1 MKSLKKDKSIID
13 SALSSKN
20 TVQNN
25 NKNQTQQNSILYTK
39 IDINKTKNG
48 INSQINRT
56 KINLNNINK
65 YSKNLNQISYISEP
79 KTVIENLKKTNHYKT
94 NNSIKK
100 IHTKK
105 SAMNIKIKSNRK
117 DNCIFKFN
125 DHSSKENDKSYN
137 ISKEISKNLSLRKV
151 RKYKKSPTQKQISQN
166 PSFIINTPNINNN
179 YINKKKANI
188 IKASGLFNDHSLL
201 TIKKNFQNNVQKLG
215 NNTEIKKKRKNVIY
229 NQKSI
234 KRKKTIGLKNL
245 NKAVINMPL
254 CKSISYDSD
263 KIINKNNIS
272 HSNSINN
279 KEKSKVTS
287 HKKNKKEIY
296 NYNYIKKRNIRINNL
311 NNDFLGFN
319 KKIFFSTENNTNY
332 NTNCNSNNNSNN
344 NTLKKRKIN
353 KTIICKDKDKENVF
367 KTGKAGKSKSFYR
380 KKTDNSKEVEDKNDR
395 KLSFD
400 IFDTKN
406 SKNSKDILRSICS
419 NLSGNTNT
427 NQNSL
432 IIRFENKQKKK
443 YFDNENSQKYEAI
456 NEDNCYQFLNEN
468 EQGGNIGIN
477 SVKTNNFII
486 NKPKEENLKYSSIKE
501 YYDDNDE
508 QTEISPSQIS
518 KIIIGQIEG
527 YNDIMEEDKN
537 INVNDKSR
545 SLMELLS
552 KFSFSNF
559 INSKQSL
566 ENMDNLNF
574 FEESNDLKYLKDFNN
589 NWNNI
594 SNSKNITNDNMPN
607 LTKIKNVDE
616 EYDSEDLS
624 ISVLKNNIKSINIHS
639 NIYLNKLFNKQ
650 SNNNSDVNKS
660 KNNNINYKK
669 FVKNSINAENTT
681 VSSGNNNNN
690 NNNNNIVKKVNK
702 DSENMG
708 RNMNKVIYKKIS
720 RKLSPG
726 NNIRYNFTQFNNS
739 NRNSIKDKDRG
750 DKAKNNY
757 PNLNK
762 NEKNSL
768 YLKNINRSKIL
779 KNKETAPKLNTIKSS
794 LNIYKNLDTNVLF
807 NTNKKNNK
815 KSIIKNINELVFP
828 MNKFPKE
835 NKKENDAKICNNS
848 RQEKEEKKL
857 EYANATMSNIN
868 GENETI
874 INANFFD
881 IKNEFKEKNEKIDEK
896 NGEENRKNNERCCI
910 Y

>member
-1 MKSLKKDKSIID
+1 
-13 SALSSKN
+13 
-20 TVQNN
+20 
-25 NKNQTQQNSILYTK
+25 
-39 IDINKTKNG
+39 
-48 INSQINRT
+48 
-56 KINLNNINK
+56 
-65 YSKNLNQISYISEP
+65 
-79 KTVIENLKKTNHYKT
+79 
-94 NNSIKK
+94 
-100 IHTKK
+100 
-105 SAMNIKIKSNRK
+105 
-117 DNCIFKFN
+117 
-125 DHSSKENDKSYN
+125 
-137 ISKEISKNLSLRKV
+137 
-151 RKYKKSPTQKQISQN
+151 
-166 PSFIINTPNINNN
+166 
-179 YINKKKANI
+179 
-188 IKASGLFNDHSLL
+188 
-201 TIKKNFQNNVQKLG
+201 
-215 NNTEIKKKRKNVIY
+215 
-229 NQKSI
+229 
-234 KRKKTIGLKNL
+234 
-245 NKAVINMPL
+245 
-254 CKSISYDSD
+254 
-263 KIINKNNIS
+263 
-272 HSNSINN
+272 
-279 KEKSKVTS
+279 
-287 HKKNKKEIY
+287 
-296 NYNYIKKRNIRINNL
+296 
-311 NNDFLGFN
+311 
-319 KKIFFSTENNTNY
+319 
-332 NTNCNSNNNSNN
+332 
-344 NTLKKRKIN
+344 
-353 KTIICKDKDKENVF
+353 
-367 KTGKAGKSKSFYR
+367 
-380 KKTDNSKEVEDKNDR
+380 
-395 KLSFD
+395 
-400 IFDTKN
+400 
-406 SKNSKDILRSICS
+406 
-419 NLSGNTNT
+419 
-427 NQNSL
+427 
-432 IIRFENKQKKK
+432 
-443 YFDNENSQKYEAI
+443 
-456 NEDNCYQFLNEN
+456 
-468 EQGGNIGIN
+468 
-477 SVKTNNFII
+477 
-486 NKPKEENLKYSSIKE
+486 
-501 YYDDNDE
+501 
-508 QTEISPSQIS
+508 
-518 KIIIGQIEG
+518 
-527 YNDIMEEDKN
+527 
-537 INVNDKSR
+537 
-545 SLMELLS
+545 
-552 KFSFSNF
+552 
-559 INSKQSL
+559 
-566 ENMDNLNF
+566 
-574 FEESNDLKYLKDFNN
+574 
-589 NWNNI
+589 
-594 SNSKNITNDNMPN
+594 MPN

-690 NNNNNIVKKVNK
+690 INNNNIVKKANK

-794 LNIYKNLDTNVLF
+794 LNIYKNMDTNVLF